1 MTFGQK
7 YLYGDDPVEIN
18 AGRRTLTVS
27 VQNTGDRAVQV
38 GSHFHFFE
46 VNSALLFDRAATL
59 GMHLDIPAGTSVR
72 IEPGGTKE
80 VELCEYAGTGRVVG
94 FSGLLNGSVRS
105 LPARVEAVRKAIEDG
120 FQGAQNSAFGDTPS
134 AAPAAGPVGTP
145 AAVPAAKP
153 VGKPATKPATKPEAK
168 SAAKPVAKPTTKP
181 TTKAADKPST
191 KPSTKGTAKGTG
203 KGAAKATGKA
213 PAPSKKKG
221 SR

>member
-46 VNSALLFDRAATL
+46 VNSALLFDRVATL
-59 GMHLDIPAGTSVR
+59 GMHLNIPAGTSVR

-80 VELCEYAGTGRVVG
+80 VELCEFAGTGRVVG

-120 FQGAQNSAFGDTPS
+120 FQGAQNSTLDG
-134 AAPAAGPVGTP
+134 GPG
-145 AAVPAAKP
+145 AVPAASP
-153 VGKPATKPATKPEAK
+153 VGKPEVKPTVKRTAKQTAKPAAEPADKASAK
-168 SAAKPVAKPTTKP
+168 STGKSTARTTTKTAAKSSAKT
-181 TTKAADKPST
+181 
-191 KPSTKGTAKGTG
+191 
-203 KGAAKATGKA
+203 TGKA

>member
-46 VNSALLFDRAATL
+46 VNSALLFDRVATL
-59 GMHLDIPAGTSVR
+59 GMHLNIPAGTSVR

-80 VELCEYAGTGRVVG
+80 VELCEYAGTGRVIG

-120 FQGAQNSAFGDTPS
+120 FQGAQNSTLDG
-134 AAPAAGPVGTP
+134 GPG
-145 AAVPAAKP
+145 AVPAAS
-153 VGKPATKPATKPEAK
+153 PARKPEAK
-168 SAAKPVAKPTTKP
+168 PTAKPAAKPAAEPAAEPADKSSAKSTGKSTARTTTK
-181 TTKAADKPST
+181 T
-191 KPSTKGTAKGTG
+191 
-203 KGAAKATGKA
+203 AAKSSAKTTGKA